1 MPGHQQKALKIA
13 LLLALI
19 AAIAGSTLAAAW
31 YARQRA
37 LEQLSAQAL
46 NQLQVRALALQ
57 RLIDRYRVLPTVL
70 ALDPELRHALSSPA
84 SAIDVDALDRKLTQA
99 NGATHV
105 STLTLI
111 NRQGV
116 AIAASNWNEPSS
128 NVGLDYA
135 FRPYFQQ
142 AMQHDQG
149 TFYGIGISTNLPGY
163 FISEALHDDQ
173 RQRIGVIVIKIP
185 LDTLEQEWVNSG
197 DTVLLSDANEVVF
210 LSSQRAWIYRPLT
223 PLGPNIESSLART
236 RQYGNSLLPSAAFR
250 NVQSLGS
257 GGQLVH
263 VDRPG
268 MPHDVVWQSMQ
279 LPAQQWTLHLLRDA
293 HPATIAAYRSA
304 VLALS
309 IWLPVILLALF
320 LQQRLRAA
328 QLHTRSR
335 RDLERLIS
343 HYASALRSEEDSLV
357 HAALQA
363 MAGHPE
369 VLERLP
375 QGVSVIDAQLRLVAW
390 NARYAELFGYPE
402 TLLKARQP
410 VEELFRYNAR
420 RGLLGPGDMD
430 EAIQRRLNY
439 LRRGSPHMVERE
451 RPDGSLLE
459 IRGRPL
465 PGGGFVTSYA
475 DIALYKEAAR
485 ELRTLT
491 STLEHRI
498 EKSTQDLRAATTE
511 AERANR
517 NKTRYVAAAVHDLLQ
532 PLNAARLFAGSLKSA
547 SASATDPALLERI
560 ERSLQAL
567 DSQLT
572 SMLDLARLDAG
583 AISPDLHVFALA
595 PMLQEL
601 AGQFGIMA
609 QAKGLRLSFVNTSA
623 WVRSNP
629 ALLQR
634 AVQNFLSNA
643 VHYTPNGRILLGC
656 RRTKHAL
663 RIEVWDTGI
672 GIPEDRRHVIFQ
684 EFRRLDTAVD
694 ADERSAGL
702 GLSIVERIA
711 NLLGHSLH
719 VRSWPGHGS
728 VFGIEI
734 ELAKPAIAGHA
745 DNDDSSSDSLLKNR
759 NVWLIQE
766 NAHLRHKAVSL
777 LQSWGCKVAEWPKV
791 DDALTHAG
799 ASTAP
804 DLILVDGQ
812 WEPIL
817 AFLKTDVWLRR
828 PPMVAFLGKEESS
841 LQSVLREAG
850 VHTTTLPLSAARLRA
865 VMTQLLLAQDQA
877 PLPSGEGLG

>member
-1 MPGHQQKALKIA
+1 MPRSNPNTLKSA
-13 LLLALI
+13 LLVALVV
-19 AAIAGSTLAAAW
+19 AMAGSSWAAAW

-37 LEQLSAQAL
+37 LAQLSAQAL

-57 RLIDRYRVLPTVL
+57 RLVDRYRVLPTVL
-70 ALDPELRHALSSPA
+70 ALDPELRQALSSPR
-84 SAIDVDALDRKLTQA
+84 SSVNVDALNRKLTRA

-111 NRQGV
+111 DRHGV

-142 AMQHDQG
+142 AMQHDSG

-173 RQRIGVIVIKIP
+173 GQRIGVIVIKIP
-185 LDTLEQEWVNSG
+185 LDTLEQEWVSSG
-197 DTVLLSDANEVVF
+197 DIVLLSDANDVVF
-210 LSSQRAWIYRPLT
+210 LSDQRAWIYRPLT
-223 PLGPNIESSLART
+223 PLGSSVESTLART
-236 RQYGNSLLPSAAFR
+236 RQYGNSLLPPAIFR
-250 NVQSLGS
+250 SLQSLGS
-257 GGQLVH
+257 GGRLVH
-263 VDRPG
+263 VARPG
-268 MPHDVVWQSMQ
+268 MPHDMVWQSMP

-293 HPATIAAYRSA
+293 HPATLAAYRSA
-304 VLALS
+304 LITLS
-309 IWLPVILLALF
+309 VWLPLILLGLF
-320 LQQRLRAA
+320 LHQRLRAA

-363 MAGHPE
+363 MAGHPDI
-369 VLERLP
+369 LERLP

-390 NARYAELFGYPE
+390 NARYAELFGYPDS
-402 TLLKARQP
+402 LLKAGMP

-420 RGLLGPGDMD
+420 RGLLGPGDID

-475 DIALYKEAAR
+475 DIGLYKEAAR

-498 EKSTQDLRAATTE
+498 EKSTQDLRAATAE

-547 SASATDPALLERI
+547 STFPADTALLERI

-583 AISPDLHVFALA
+583 AISPDLQVFALA

-643 VHYTPNGRILLGC
+643 LHYTPHGRILLGC
-656 RRTKHAL
+656 RHVKGAL

-672 GIPEDRRHVIFQ
+672 GIPEDRRHIIFQ

-711 NLLGHSLH
+711 NLLGHTLH
-719 VRSWPGHGS
+719 VRSWPGCGS
-728 VFGIEI
+728 VFGIEVQR
-734 ELAKPAIAGHA
+734 AQPSVAPQ
-745 DNDDSSSDSLLKNR
+745 DNGDDGSGDSLLRHR

-766 NAHLRHKAVSL
+766 NAALRHKAATL
-777 LQSWGCKVAEWPKV
+777 LQGWGCRVTEWPKAG
-791 DDALTHAG
+791 DALAQAKG
-799 ASTAP
+799 SVAP

-817 AFLKTDVWLRR
+817 AFLNTDAWPRR
-828 PPMVAFLGKEESS
+828 PPIIAFLGKDETG
-841 LQSVLREAG
+841 LQNVLREAG
-850 VHTTTLPLSAARLRA
+850 VHTTSLPISPARLRA
-865 VMTQLLLAQDQA
+865 MMTQLLLG
-877 PLPSGEGLG
+877 S

>member
-1 MPGHQQKALKIA
+1 MCSMPTRHPNTLKIA
-13 LLLALI
+13 LLLALA
-19 AAIAGSTLAAAW
+19 AAIVTSTWGIAW
-31 YARQRA
+31 YEQQRA
-37 LEQLSAQAL
+37 LAQLSEQAL
-46 NQLQVRALALQ
+46 NQLQIRALALQ
-57 RLIDRYRVLPTVL
+57 RLVDRYRVLPTVL
-70 ALDPELRHALSSPA
+70 ALDPALRQALSEPA
-84 SAIDVDALDRKLTQA
+84 SAVDVDALNRKLTRA

-111 NRQGV
+111 DRHGV

-128 NVGLDYA
+128 NVGLHYA

-142 AMQHDQG
+142 AMQHDVG
-149 TFYGIGISTNLPGY
+149 KFYGIGISTNLPGY

-173 RQRIGVIVIKIP
+173 GQRIGVIVIKIP
-185 LDTLEQEWVNSG
+185 LDTLEQEWVSSG

-210 LSSQRAWIYRPLT
+210 LSNQPAWIYRPLT
-223 PLGPNIESSLART
+223 SLGPNVESTLART
-236 RQYGNSLLPSAAFR
+236 RQYGNSLLPPAVLHNVSALAA
-250 NVQSLGS
+250 
-257 GGQLVH
+257 GGRLMRIEQ
-263 VDRPG
+263 PG
-268 MPHDVVWQSMQ
+268 VPHDVVWQSIA
-279 LPAQQWTLHLLRDA
+279 LPSQEWTLHLLRDA
-293 HPATIAAYRSA
+293 HPATLAAYRA
-304 VLALS
+304 AILALS
-309 IWLPVILLALF
+309 SWLVMILLALF
-320 LQQRLRAA
+320 LQQRVRAA
-328 QLHTRSR
+328 QLHQRSR
-335 RDLERLIS
+335 RDLEQLIS

-369 VLERLP
+369 VLARLP

-390 NARYAELFGYPE
+390 NERYAELFGYPPS
-402 TLLKARQP
+402 LLTPGQP

-420 RGLLGPGDMD
+420 RGLLGPGDIE

-439 LRRGSPHMVERE
+439 LRQGSPHMVERE
-451 RPDGSLLE
+451 RPDGVLLE

-491 STLEHRI
+491 HTLEHRI
-498 EKSTQDLRAATTE
+498 ETSTQDLRAAKAE

-532 PLNAARLFAGSLKSA
+532 PLNAARLFAGSLKQSDA
-547 SASATDPALLERI
+547 ADAGVVERI

-583 AISPDLHVFALA
+583 AITPEVKVFALS
-595 PMLQEL
+595 PLLQEL

-609 QAKGLRLSFVNTSA
+609 QAKGLRLSFVPTSA
-623 WVRSNP
+623 WARSSP

-643 VHYTPNGRILLGC
+643 LHYTPQGRILLGC
-656 RRTKHAL
+656 RRVGTAL

-672 GIPEDRRHVIFQ
+672 GIPADRLDIIFQ
-684 EFRRLDTAVD
+684 EFRRLDTTVD

-711 NLLGHSLH
+711 HLLDHPLR

-728 VFGIEI
+728 VFGITVP
-734 ELAKPAIAGHA
+734 LAPPQHA
-745 DNDDSSSDSLLKNR
+745 AQADGEDDGDSLLQHR
-759 NVWLIQE
+759 TLWLVQG
-766 NAHLRHKAVSL
+766 NAHLRQKTASML
-777 LQSWGCKVAEWPKV
+777 RTWGCEVCEWPRV
-791 DDALTHAG
+791 DEALAG
-799 ASTAP
+799 SSPEP
-804 DLILVDGQ
+804 DVILVDGQ

-817 AFLKTDVWLRR
+817 ALLKRGEDNRQ
-828 PPMVAFLGKEESS
+828 PPIVAFLGKDDAS
-841 LQSVLREAG
+841 LRDALRQAG
-850 VHTTTLPLSAARLRA
+850 VHTTNLPVSPARLRA
-865 VMTQLLLAQDQA
+865 MLMQLLLG
-877 PLPSGEGLG
+877 S

>member
-1 MPGHQQKALKIA
+1 MPTPHPKTLKT
-13 LLLALI
+13 LLLMAVI
-19 AAIAGSTLAAAW
+19 AAIGTSTWAVAW
-31 YARQRA
+31 YAKQHA
-37 LEQLSAQAL
+37 LAQLSEQAL
-46 NQLQVRALALQ
+46 NQLQIRALALQ
-57 RLIDRYRVLPTVL
+57 RLVDRYRVLPTVL
-70 ALDPELRHALSSPA
+70 ALDPELRDAVSEPA
-84 SAIDVDALDRKLTQA
+84 SIHVDALNRKLTVA

-111 NRQGV
+111 NRHGV

-142 AMQHDQG
+142 AMQHDVG
-149 TFYGIGISTNLPGY
+149 KFYGIGISTNLPGY

-173 RQRIGVIVIKIP
+173 GQRIGVIVIKIP
-185 LDTLEQEWVNSG
+185 LDTLEKEWVSSG
-197 DTVLLSDANEVVF
+197 DTVLLSDANDVVF
-210 LSSQRAWIYRPLT
+210 LSNQPAWIYRPLT
-223 PLGPNIESSLART
+223 SLGPSVESTLART
-236 RQYGNSLLPSAAFR
+236 RQYGNSLLPPASLRTLSALA
-250 NVQSLGS
+250 S
-257 GGQLVH
+257 GGHLVH
-263 VDRPG
+263 VDQPG
-268 MPHDVVWQSMQ
+268 LSHDVVWQSIS
-279 LPAQQWTLHLLRDA
+279 LPSQQWTLHLLCDA
-293 HPATIAAYRSA
+293 YPATLAAYRA
-304 VLALS
+304 AILALS
-309 IWLPVILLALF
+309 IWLVAILLALF
-320 LQQRLRAA
+320 LQQRVRAA
-328 QLHTRSR
+328 QLHQRSR

-369 VLERLP
+369 MLERLP
-375 QGVSVIDAQLRLVAW
+375 QGVSVIDTQLRLIAW
-390 NARYAELFGYPE
+390 NARYAELFGYPDS
-402 TLLKARQP
+402 LLKAGQP
-410 VEELFRYNAR
+410 VEELFRYNAK
-420 RGLLGPGDMD
+420 RGLLGPGDID
-430 EAIQRRLNY
+430 DAIQRRLNY
-439 LRRGSPHMVERE
+439 LRQGSPHMVERE
-451 RPDGSLLE
+451 RPDGVLLE

-491 STLEHRI
+491 HTLEHRI
-498 EKSTQDLRAATTE
+498 ETSTQDLRAAKAE

-532 PLNAARLFAGSLKSA
+532 PLNAARLFAGSLKQSD
-547 SASATDPALLERI
+547 ATDAGVVERI

-583 AISPDLHVFALA
+583 AITPELKVFALS
-595 PMLQEL
+595 PLLQEL

-609 QAKGLRLSFVNTSA
+609 QAKGLQLSFVNTSA

-643 VHYTPNGRILLGC
+643 LHYTPQGRILLGC
-656 RRTKHAL
+656 RRIGQAI

-672 GIPEDRRHVIFQ
+672 GIPEDRLDIIFQ

-711 NLLGHSLH
+711 HLLDHPLL
-719 VRSWPGHGS
+719 VRSSPGRGS
-728 VFGIEI
+728 VFGITVA
-734 ELAKPAIAGHA
+734 LAQPPQHA
-745 DNDDSSSDSLLKNR
+745 AQMRDDDSSDSLLKNR
-759 NVWLIQE
+759 TIWLVQE
-766 NAHLRHKAVSL
+766 NAHLRQKTATM
-777 LQSWGCKVAEWPKV
+777 LQAWGCQVFEWARADEAITATSSP
-791 DDALTHAG
+791 
-799 ASTAP
+799 AP

-817 AFLKTDVWLRR
+817 ALMKLASSGRQT
-828 PPMVAFLGKEESS
+828 PIVAFLGKEEAS
-841 LQSVLREAG
+841 LRDVLRQAG
-850 VHTTTLPLSAARLRA
+850 VHTTNLPLSPARLRA
-865 VMTQLLLAQDQA
+865 MMMQLLLG
-877 PLPSGEGLG
+877 S

>member
-1 MPGHQQKALKIA
+1 MPQPRPNTLKIA
-13 LLLALI
+13 LLVALLV
-19 AAIAGSTLAAAW
+19 AMAGSTWAAAW

-37 LEQLSAQAL
+37 LAQLSAQAL
-46 NQLQVRALALQ
+46 SQLQVRALALQ
-57 RLIDRYRVLPTVL
+57 RLVDRYRVLPTVL
-70 ALDPELRHALSSPA
+70 ALDPELRQALSSPL
-84 SAIDVDALDRKLTQA
+84 SRVNVGALNRKLTRA

-111 NRQGV
+111 DRRGV

-142 AMQHDQG
+142 AMQHDSG

-173 RQRIGVIVIKIP
+173 GQRIGAIVIKIP
-185 LDTLEQEWVNSG
+185 LDTLEQEWVSSG
-197 DTVLLSDANEVVF
+197 DIVLLSDANDVVF
-210 LSSQRAWIYRPLT
+210 LSDQRAWIYRPLT
-223 PLGPNIESSLART
+223 PLGSSVESTLART
-236 RQYGNSLLPSAAFR
+236 RQYGNSLLPPAVFR
-250 NVQSLGS
+250 NLQSLGS

-263 VDRPG
+263 VDRPA
-268 MPHDVVWQSMQ
+268 MSHDMVWQSMP

-293 HPATIAAYRSA
+293 HAATIAAYRSA
-304 VLALS
+304 LITLS
-309 IWLPVILLALF
+309 VWLPLILLALF
-320 LQQRLRAA
+320 LHQRLRAA

-363 MAGHPE
+363 MAGHSE
-369 VLERLP
+369 ILERLP

-390 NARYAELFGYPE
+390 NARYAELFGYPD
-402 TLLKARQP
+402 TLLKAGMP

-420 RGLLGPGDMD
+420 RGLLGPGDID
-430 EAIQRRLNY
+430 DAIQRRLNY
-439 LRRGSPHMVERE
+439 LRQGSPHMVERE

-475 DIALYKEAAR
+475 DIGLYKEAAR

-498 EKSTQDLRAATTE
+498 EKSTQDLRAATAE

-532 PLNAARLFAGSLKSA
+532 PLNAARLFAGSLKNA
-547 SASATDPALLERI
+547 STFPADTMLLERI

-583 AISPDLHVFALA
+583 AISPDLQVFALA

-609 QAKGLRLSFVNTSA
+609 QAKGLRLSFVTTSA

-643 VHYTPNGRILLGC
+643 LHYTPNGRILLGC
-656 RRTKHAL
+656 RHVEGAL
-663 RIEVWDTGI
+663 RIEVWDTGV
-672 GIPEDRRHVIFQ
+672 GIPEDRRHIIFQ

-711 NLLGHSLH
+711 NLLGHRLH
-719 VRSWPGHGS
+719 VRSWPGCGS
-728 VFGIEI
+728 VFGIEVQR
-734 ELAKPAIAGHA
+734 AQPSMAPQ
-745 DNDDSSSDSLLKNR
+745 DNGDDGSGDSLLKHR

-766 NAHLRHKAVSL
+766 NAALRHKAATL
-777 LQSWGCKVAEWPKV
+777 LQGWGCKVTEWPKAY
-791 DDALTHAG
+791 DALVQAKG
-799 ASTAP
+799 SAAP

-817 AFLKTDVWLRR
+817 AFLNTDAWARR
-828 PPMVAFLGKEESS
+828 PPIIAFLGKDETG
-841 LQSVLREAG
+841 LQNVLREAG
-850 VHTTTLPLSAARLRA
+850 VHTTSLPISPARLRA
-865 VMTQLLLAQDQA
+865 MMTQLLLG
-877 PLPSGEGLG
+877 S

>member
-1 MPGHQQKALKIA
+1 MQKPHPQALKIA
-13 LLLALI
+13 LLVTLI
-19 AAIAGSTLAAAW
+19 ATIIATTCASAW

-46 NQLQVRALALQ
+46 NQLQIRALALQ
-57 RLIDRYRVLPTVL
+57 RLVDRYRVLPTVL
-70 ALDPELRHALSSPA
+70 ALDPELRHALASSA
-84 SAIDVDALDRKLTQA
+84 SGVDVAALDRKLTQA

-111 NRQGV
+111 DRHGV
-116 AIAASNWNEPSS
+116 AIAASNWNVPSS

-173 RQRIGVIVIKIP
+173 GQRIGVIVIKIP
-185 LDTLEQEWVNSG
+185 LDTLEQEWVSSG

-210 LSSQRAWIYRPLT
+210 LSNQRAWIYRPLT
-223 PLGPNIESSLART
+223 PLGPNVESTLLRT
-236 RQYGNSLLPSAAFR
+236 RQYGNSLLPPAAFR
-250 NVQSLGS
+250 TLAALGS

-263 VDRPG
+263 VDLPAMR
-268 MPHDVVWQSMQ
+268 HDLVWQSMS
-279 LPAQQWTLHLLRDA
+279 LPTQQWALHLLRDA
-293 HPATIAAYRSA
+293 HPATIAAYRGG
-304 VLALS
+304 LITLS
-309 IWLPVILLALF
+309 IWLPLILLALF

-363 MAGHPE
+363 MAGRTD

-390 NARYAELFGYPE
+390 NDRYAELFGYPE
-402 TLLKARQP
+402 SLLKAGQP
-410 VEELFRYNAR
+410 VEELFRYNAG

-475 DIALYKEAAR
+475 DIALYKDAAR

-498 EKSTQDLRAATTE
+498 DKTTHDLRAAKAE

-532 PLNAARLFAGSLKSA
+532 PLNAARLFAGSLKNT
-547 SASATDPALLERI
+547 ATSTTDSTMLERI

-583 AISPDLHVFALA
+583 AISPDLQVFALA
-595 PMLQEL
+595 PLLQEM

-609 QAKGLRLSFVNTSA
+609 QAKGLQLSFVDTSA
-623 WVRSNP
+623 WVRSHP

-643 VHYTPNGRILLGC
+643 LHYTPHGRILLGC
-656 RRTKHAL
+656 RRVSGAI

-672 GIPEDRRHVIFQ
+672 GIPEDRRDIIFQ
-684 EFRRLDTAVD
+684 EFRRLDTSVD

-711 NLLGHSLH
+711 NLLGHTLH

-728 VFGIEI
+728 VFGIEVA
-734 ELAKPAIAGHA
+734 LVQPTAMTQVGGA
-745 DNDDSSSDSLLKNR
+745 DGCDSLLKHR

-766 NAHLRHKAVSL
+766 NAHLRQKASTL
-777 LQSWGCKVAEWPKV
+777 LHGWGCNVTEWSKA
-791 DDALTHAG
+791 DDALAQVDV
-799 ASTAP
+799 SMAP

-812 WEPIL
+812 WEPIQ
-817 AFLKTDVWLRR
+817 AFLKLAQQSARST
-828 PPMVAFLGKEESS
+828 PIVAFLGKDETGM
-841 LQSVLREAG
+841 QGVLREAG
-850 VHTTTLPLSAARLRA
+850 VHTTNLPLSPARLRA
-865 VMTQLLLAQDQA
+865 MLTQLLTRR
-877 PLPSGEGLG
+877 LG

>member
-1 MPGHQQKALKIA
+1 MSKPNPKALKIA
-13 LLLALI
+13 LLAALVI
-19 AAIAGSTLAAAW
+19 AMAATTGVAAW

-46 NQLQVRALALQ
+46 SQLQVRALALQ
-57 RLIDRYRVLPTVL
+57 RLIDRYHVLPTVL
-70 ALDPELRHALSSPA
+70 ALDPQMRQALSSPA
-84 SAIDVDALDRKLTQA
+84 STIDVNALNRKLTQA

-111 NRQGV
+111 DRRGI
-116 AIAASNWNEPSS
+116 AIAASNWNTRSS

-173 RQRIGVIVIKIP
+173 GQRIGVIVIKIP
-185 LDTLEQEWVNSG
+185 LDTLEQEWVSSG

-210 LSSQRAWIYRPLT
+210 LSNQQAWIYRPLT
-223 PLGPNIESSLART
+223 PLGPHVESTLART
-236 RQYGNSLLPSAAFR
+236 RQYGNSLLPPASLR
-250 NVQSLGS
+250 ILQPLGS
-257 GGQLVH
+257 GGQLAH
-263 VDRPG
+263 IDSPS

-293 HPATIAAYRSA
+293 HSATIAGYRSA
-304 VLALS
+304 VLTLS
-309 IWLPVILLALF
+309 IWLPAILLALF
-320 LQQRLRAA
+320 VQQRLRAA
-328 QLHTRSR
+328 QLHRRSR

-363 MAGHPE
+363 MAGRPA

-375 QGVSVIDAQLRLVAW
+375 QGISVIDAQLRLVAW

-402 TLLKARQP
+402 ALLKAGQP

-430 EAIQRRLNY
+430 DAIQRRLNY
-439 LRRGSPHMVERE
+439 LRQGSPHMVERE

-475 DIALYKEAAR
+475 DIGLYKEAAR

-547 SASATDPALLERI
+547 SASPVDAVLVERI

-583 AISPDLHVFALA
+583 AVSPDLQVFALA
-595 PMLQEL
+595 PLLQEL

-643 VHYTPNGRILLGC
+643 LHYTPRGRILLGC
-656 RRTKHAL
+656 RRIKDAL

-672 GIPEDRRHVIFQ
+672 GIPEDRRHLIFQ

-711 NLLGHSLH
+711 NLLGHTLL

-728 VFGIEI
+728 VFGIEV
-734 ELAKPAIAGHA
+734 ELASPAAAARA
-745 DNDDSSSDSLLKNR
+745 DDDDGSGDSLLKHR

-766 NAHLRHKAVSL
+766 NAALRQKASVL
-777 LQSWGCKVAEWPKV
+777 LQGWGCKVAEWPKA
-791 DDALTHAG
+791 DDALAHAD
-799 ASTAP
+799 ASSVP

-817 AFLKTDVWLRR
+817 AFLKTDAWPRR
-828 PPMVAFLGKEESS
+828 PPIVALLGKDEGS
-841 LQSVLREAG
+841 LQSALREAG
-850 VHTTTLPLSAARLRA
+850 VHTTSLPLSPARLRA
-865 VMTQLLLAQDQA
+865 VMTQLLLG
-877 PLPSGEGLG
+877 S

>member
-1 MPGHQQKALKIA
+1 MPRPSPKALKIA
-13 LLLALI
+13 LLIALVT
-19 AAIAGSTLAAAW
+19 AIIVSAWATAW
-31 YARQRA
+31 YARQRT
-37 LEQLSAQAL
+37 LEQLSAQAF

-57 RLIDRYRVLPTVL
+57 RLVDRYRVLPTVL
-70 ALDPELRHALSSPA
+70 ALDPELRHALSTPA
-84 SAIDVDALDRKLTQA
+84 SDIDVVALNRKLTRA

-111 NRQGV
+111 DRRGV
-116 AIAASNWNEPSS
+116 AIAASNWNAPSS

-142 AMQHDQG
+142 AMQHDRG

-173 RQRIGVIVIKIP
+173 GQRIGVIVIKIP

-210 LSSQRAWIYRPLT
+210 LSNQPAWIYRPLT
-223 PLGPNIESSLART
+223 PLGPNVESVLTRT
-236 RQYGNSLLPSAAFR
+236 RQYGNSLLPPAAFR
-250 NVQSLGS
+250 ALATLAS

-268 MPHDVVWQSMQ
+268 MPHDMVWQSMS
-279 LPAQQWTLHLLRDA
+279 LPTQQWTLHLLRDA
-293 HPATIAAYRSA
+293 HPASIAAYRGA
-304 VLALS
+304 LITLS
-309 IWLPVILLALF
+309 IWLPLILLALF
-320 LQQRLRAA
+320 LQQRLHAA

-363 MAGHPE
+363 MAGRPK

-390 NARYAELFGYPE
+390 NDRYAELFGYPE
-402 TLLKARQP
+402 SLLKAGQP
-410 VEELFRYNAR
+410 VEELFRYNAG

-439 LRRGSPHMVERE
+439 LRQGSPHMVERE

-498 EKSTQDLRAATTE
+498 DKTTHELRAAKAE

-532 PLNAARLFAGSLKSA
+532 PLNAARLFAGSLKHSVA
-547 SASATDPALLERI
+547 PSPETTLLERI

-583 AISPDLHVFALA
+583 AISPDVQIFALA
-595 PMLQEL
+595 PLLQEL

-609 QAKGLRLSFVNTSA
+609 QAKGLQLSFVNTSA

-634 AVQNFLSNA
+634 AVQNLLSNA
-643 VHYTPNGRILLGC
+643 LHYTPGGRILLGC
-656 RRTKHAL
+656 RRVGHAI

-672 GIPEDRRHVIFQ
+672 GIPEDRRDIIFQ

-711 NLLGHSLH
+711 NLLGHPLH
-719 VRSWPGHGS
+719 VRSWPGRGS
-728 VFGIEI
+728 VFGIEVDR
-734 ELAKPAIAGHA
+734 AQPATAAHA
-745 DNDDSSSDSLLKNR
+745 DGDDGNDSLLKQR
-759 NVWLIQE
+759 TLWLIQE
-766 NAHLRHKAVSL
+766 NPHLRQKASTL
-777 LQSWGCKVAEWPKV
+777 LQSWGCKVIEWANA
-791 DDALTHAG
+791 DDALAQADVSAT
-799 ASTAP
+799 P

-812 WEPIL
+812 WQPIL
-817 AFLKTDVWLRR
+817 AFLKLEQPGAWLHK
-828 PPMVAFLGKEESS
+828 PPIVAFLGKDDTGM
-841 LQSVLREAG
+841 QSVLREAG
-850 VHTTTLPLSAARLRA
+850 VHSATLPLSPARLRA
-865 VMTQLLLAQDQA
+865 MLTQLLLTRR
-877 PLPSGEGLG
+877 PE

>member
-1 MPGHQQKALKIA
+1 MPRLHPKALKIA
-13 LLLALI
+13 LLTALVVAM
-19 AAIAGSTLAAAW
+19 AASTWAAAW
-31 YARQRA
+31 YAQQRA

-70 ALDPELRHALSSPA
+70 ALDPELRQALSSPA
-84 SAIDVDALDRKLTQA
+84 SSLDVNALNRKLTQA

-111 NRQGV
+111 DRHGV
-116 AIAASNWNEPSS
+116 AIAASNWNTPSS

-163 FISEALHDDQ
+163 FISEALHDD
-173 RQRIGVIVIKIP
+173 RGQRIGVIVIKIP
-185 LDTLEQEWVNSG
+185 LDTLEQEWVSG
-197 DTVLLSDANEVVF
+197 SDTVLLSDANDVVF
-210 LSSQRAWIYRPLT
+210 LSNQQTWIYRPLT
-223 PLGPNIESSLART
+223 PLGPHVESTLART
-236 RQYGNSLLPSAAFR
+236 RQYGNSLLQSAAFR
-250 NVQSLGS
+250 ILQPLGS

-263 VDRPG
+263 VDSPS

-279 LPAQQWTLHLLRDA
+279 LPAQPWTLHLLRDA
-293 HPATIAAYRSA
+293 HPAAIAAYRSA
-304 VLALS
+304 LLALS
-309 IWLPVILLALF
+309 IWLPAILLALF

-328 QLHTRSR
+328 QLRRRSR
-335 RDLERLIS
+335 LDLERLIS

-375 QGVSVIDAQLRLVAW
+375 QGISVIDAQLRLVAW

-402 TLLKARQP
+402 ALLKAGQP

-430 EAIQRRLNY
+430 DAIQRRLNY
-439 LRRGSPHMVERE
+439 LRQGSPHMVERE

-475 DIALYKEAAR
+475 DIGLYKEAAR

-532 PLNAARLFAGSLKSA
+532 PLNAARLFAGSLKKA
-547 SASATDPALLERI
+547 SASPVDAALVERI

-583 AISPDLHVFALA
+583 AVSPDLQVFALA
-595 PMLQEL
+595 PLLQEL

-623 WVRSNP
+623 WVRSSP

-643 VHYTPNGRILLGC
+643 LHYTPHGRILLGC
-656 RRTKHAL
+656 RRIKGAL

-672 GIPEDRRHVIFQ
+672 GIPEDRRHIIFQ

-711 NLLGHSLH
+711 NLLGHALH
-719 VRSWPGHGS
+719 VRSWPGRGS
-728 VFGIEI
+728 VFGIEV
-734 ELAKPAIAGHA
+734 ELASPAAAAHA
-745 DNDDSSSDSLLKNR
+745 DDDDGSGDSLLKHR

-766 NAHLRHKAVSL
+766 NAAPRQKVSAL
-777 LQSWGCKVAEWPKV
+777 LQGWGCKVAEWPKA
-791 DDALTHAG
+791 DDALAHAD
-799 ASTAP
+799 ASSAP

-817 AFLKTDVWLRR
+817 AFLKTDAWRRR
-828 PPMVAFLGKEESS
+828 PPIVALLGKDEGS
-841 LQSVLREAG
+841 LQSALREAG
-850 VHTTTLPLSAARLRA
+850 VHTTSLPLSPARLRA
-865 VMTQLLLAQDQA
+865 VMTQLLLG
-877 PLPSGEGLG
+877 S

>member
-1 MPGHQQKALKIA
+1 MPNPHPKALKIT
-13 LLLALI
+13 LLI
-19 AAIAGSTLAAAW
+19 ALVVAIAASACAAAW

-46 NQLQVRALALQ
+46 NQLQIRALALQ
-57 RLIDRYRVLPTVL
+57 RLVDRYRVLPTVL
-70 ALDPELRHALSSPA
+70 ALDPELRHALSAPVSD
-84 SAIDVDALDRKLTQA
+84 IDVAALNRKLTRA

-111 NRQGV
+111 DRHGV
-116 AIAASNWNEPSS
+116 AIAASNWNLPSS

-173 RQRIGVIVIKIP
+173 GQRIGIIVIKIP
-185 LDTLEQEWVNSG
+185 LDTLEQEWVSSD

-210 LSSQRAWIYRPLT
+210 LSNQPAWIYRPLT
-223 PLGPNIESSLART
+223 PLGPSVESTLART
-236 RQYGNSLLPSAAFR
+236 RQYGNSLLSPAAFR
-250 NVQSLGS
+250 TIAALGS

-268 MPHDVVWQSMQ
+268 MPHDMIWQSMS
-279 LPAQQWTLHLLRDA
+279 LPTQQWTLHLLRDA
-293 HPATIAAYRSA
+293 HPATIAAYRGA
-304 VLALS
+304 LITLS
-309 IWLPVILLALF
+309 IWLPLILLALF
-320 LQQRLRAA
+320 MQQRLRAA
-328 QLHTRSR
+328 QLHRRSR

-363 MAGHPE
+363 MAGHPD

-375 QGVSVIDAQLRLVAW
+375 QGVSVIDARLRLVAW
-390 NARYAELFGYPE
+390 NDRYAELFGYPD
-402 TLLKARQP
+402 TLLKAGQP

-498 EKSTQDLRAATTE
+498 DESTQDLRAAKAE

-532 PLNAARLFAGSLKSA
+532 PLNAARLFAGSLKSSTA
-547 SASATDPALLERI
+547 SDSDTALLERI

-583 AISPDLHVFALA
+583 TISPDLQVFALS
-595 PMLQEL
+595 PLLQEL
-601 AGQFGIMA
+601 ADQFGIMA
-609 QAKGLRLSFVNTSA
+609 QAKGLQLSFVTTSA

-643 VHYTPNGRILLGC
+643 LHYTPHGRILLGC
-656 RRTKHAL
+656 RRVSRAI

-672 GIPEDRRHVIFQ
+672 GIPEDRRDIIFQ

-711 NLLGHSLH
+711 NLLGHPLH
-719 VRSWPGHGS
+719 VRSWPGRGS
-728 VFGIEI
+728 VFGIEV
-734 ELAKPAIAGHA
+734 ELAQPATTLHP
-745 DNDDSSSDSLLKNR
+745 DDDDSCDSLLKHR
-759 NVWLIQE
+759 SIWLIQE
-766 NAHLRHKAVSL
+766 NPHLRQKASTL
-777 LQSWGCKVAEWPKV
+777 LQGWGCKVAEWSKA
-791 DDALTHAG
+791 DEALTQAD

-817 AFLKTDVWLRR
+817 AFLKLEQQGAWSRK
-828 PPMVAFLGKEESS
+828 PPIVAFLGKDETGM
-841 LQSVLREAG
+841 QSVLRETG
-850 VHTTTLPLSAARLRA
+850 VHSANLPLSPARLRA
-865 VMTQLLLAQDQA
+865 MLTQLLLTHR
-877 PLPSGEGLG
+877 PG

>member
-1 MPGHQQKALKIA
+1 MSGHSSKALKIS
-13 LLLALI
+13 LLLAL
-19 AAIAGSTLAAAW
+19 AAAVVGSTWAAAW
-31 YARQRA
+31 YAKQRA
-37 LEQLSAQAL
+37 LAQLSEQAL
-46 NQLQVRALALQ
+46 NQLQIRALALQ
-57 RLIDRYRVLPTVL
+57 RLVDRYSVLPTVL
-70 ALDPELRHALSSPA
+70 ALDPDLRDALSQPA
-84 SAIDVDALDRKLTQA
+84 SAVDTDALNRKLTRA

-111 NRQGV
+111 NRQGI
-116 AIAASNWNEPSS
+116 AIAASNWNLPSS

-135 FRPYFQQ
+135 FRPYFQL
-142 AMQHDQG
+142 AMQHDLG

-163 FISEALHDDQ
+163 FIAEALHDDQ
-173 RQRIGVIVIKIP
+173 GQRIGVIVIKIP
-185 LDTLEQEWVNSG
+185 LDTLEKEWADDN
-197 DTVLLSDANEVVF
+197 DIELLSDANEVVF
-210 LSSQRAWIYRPLT
+210 LSNQPAWIYRPLT
-223 PLGPNIESSLART
+223 PLGPRTESTLART
-236 RQYGNSLLPSAAFR
+236 RQYGSHLLPPASIHPLAAL
-250 NVQSLGS
+250 SS

-263 VDRPG
+263 IDQPR
-268 MPHDVVWQSMQ
+268 MPHDVVWQSMA
-279 LPAQQWTLHLLRDA
+279 LPAQPWTLHLLRDA
-293 HPATIAAYRSA
+293 HAATLAAYRA
-304 VLALS
+304 AFLTLGL
-309 IWLPVILLALF
+309 WLPAILLALF

-328 QLHTRSR
+328 QLQKRSR

-343 HYASALRSEEDSLV
+343 HYVGALRSEEDSLV

-363 MAGHPE
+363 MSGHPE
-369 VLERLP
+369 VLGRLP

-390 NARYAELFGYPE
+390 NDRYAELFGYPDS
-402 TLLKARQP
+402 LLQAGQP
-410 VEELFRYNAR
+410 VEELFRYNAK
-420 RGLLGPGDMD
+420 RGLLGPGDID

-439 LRRGSPHMVERE
+439 LRQGSPHMVERA
-451 RPDGSLLE
+451 RPDGVLLE

-498 EKSTQDLRAATTE
+498 ENSTQDLRTAKAE

-532 PLNAARLFAGSLKSA
+532 PLNAARLFAGSLKKPEDTNA
-547 SASATDPALLERI
+547 GVAERI

-583 AISPDLHVFALA
+583 AITPDVETFALS
-595 PMLQEL
+595 PLLQEL

-609 QAKGLRLSFVNTSA
+609 QTKGLQLSFVNTSA

-634 AVQNFLSNA
+634 VVQNFLSNA
-643 VHYTPNGRILLGC
+643 LHYTPHGRILLGC
-656 RRTKHAL
+656 RRIGHAL

-672 GIPEDRRHVIFQ
+672 GIPEDRLDIIFQ
-684 EFRRLDTAVD
+684 EFRRLDTTVD

-711 NLLGHSLH
+711 HLLGHPLY
-719 VRSWPGHGS
+719 VRSWPGKGS
-728 VFGIEI
+728 VFGMVV
-734 ELAKPAIAGHA
+734 ELAQAPAPVAQSG
-745 DNDDSSSDSLLKNR
+745 DEGSSDSLLKNR
-759 NVWLIQE
+759 TIWLIQE
-766 NAHLRHKAVSL
+766 NAHLRQKTAAL
-777 LQSWGCKVAEWPKV
+777 LQTWGCKVLEWAKADEAIATPSS
-791 DDALTHAG
+791 L
-799 ASTAP
+799 AP

-817 AFLKTDVWLRR
+817 AVLKCETENQR
-828 PPMVAFLGKEESS
+828 PPIVAFLGKEETG
-841 LQSVLREAG
+841 LQEVLREAG
-850 VHTTTLPLSAARLRA
+850 VHTTSLPLSPARLRA
-865 VMTQLLLAQDQA
+865 IMMQLLLTR
-877 PLPSGEGLG
+877 G

>member
-1 MPGHQQKALKIA
+1 MPRLPSRTLKIA
-13 LLLALI
+13 AFAALI
-19 AAIAGSTLAAAW
+19 VAIAGSTWAAAW
-31 YARQRA
+31 YTKQHA
-37 LEQLSAQAL
+37 LAQLSGQAL
-46 NQLQVRALALQ
+46 NQLQIRALALQ
-57 RLIDRYRVLPTVL
+57 RLVDRYRVLPTVL
-70 ALDPELRHALSSPA
+70 ALDPELRDALSEPA
-84 SAIDVDALDRKLTQA
+84 SINVNALNRKLTRA

-111 NRQGV
+111 NRHGV
-116 AIAASNWNEPSS
+116 AIAASNWKEPSS
-128 NVGLDYA
+128 NVGLNYA

-142 AMQHDQG
+142 AMQQDVG
-149 TFYGIGISTNLPGY
+149 KFYGIGISTNLPGY

-173 RQRIGVIVIKIP
+173 GQRIGVIVIKIP
-185 LDTLEQEWVNSG
+185 LDTLEKEWVSSG

-210 LSSQRAWIYRPLT
+210 LSNQPAWIYRPLT
-223 PLGPNIESSLART
+223 SLGPHVESTLART
-236 RQYGNSLLPSAAFR
+236 RQYGNSLLPPASLRTLSALA
-250 NVQSLGS
+250 S

-263 VDRPG
+263 VDQPG
-268 MPHDVVWQSMQ
+268 IPHDAVWQSMP
-279 LPAQQWTLHLLRDA
+279 LPSQQWTLHLLRDA
-293 HPATIAAYRSA
+293 HPATVAAYRTA
-304 VLALS
+304 ILTLS
-309 IWLPVILLALF
+309 IWLAAILLALF
-320 LQQRLRAA
+320 LQQRVRAA
-328 QLHTRSR
+328 QLHQRSR

-363 MAGHPE
+363 MAGQPG

-390 NARYAELFGYPE
+390 NARYAELFGYPAS
-402 TLLKARQP
+402 LLQP
-410 VEELFRYNAR
+410 GRSVEELFRYNAG
-420 RGLLGPGDMD
+420 RGLLGPGDID

-439 LRRGSPHMVERE
+439 LRQGSPHMVERE
-451 RPDGSLLE
+451 RPDGVLLE

-491 STLEHRI
+491 HTLEHRI
-498 EKSTQDLRAATTE
+498 ETSTQDLRAAKAE

-532 PLNAARLFAGSLKSA
+532 PLNAARLFAGALKQSSA
-547 SASATDPALLERI
+547 VDAGVIERI

-583 AISPDLHVFALA
+583 AITPDVKVFALS
-595 PMLQEL
+595 PLLQEL

-609 QAKGLRLSFVNTSA
+609 QAKGLQLAFANTSV
-623 WVRSNP
+623 WIRSNP

-643 VHYTPNGRILLGC
+643 LHYTPKGRILLGC
-656 RRTKHAL
+656 RRIGRAI

-672 GIPEDRRHVIFQ
+672 GIPEDRLKLIFQ

-702 GLSIVERIA
+702 GLSIVERISH
-711 NLLGHSLH
+711 LLDHPLL
-719 VRSWPGHGS
+719 VRSWPGRGS
-728 VFGIEI
+728 VFGITVP
-734 ELAKPAIAGHA
+734 LAQPPQPATPAGE
-745 DNDDSSSDSLLKNR
+745 DDGNDSLLKNR
-759 NVWLIQE
+759 VIWLIQE
-766 NAHLRHKAVSL
+766 NAHLRLKTAAMLRSWDCQVFEWAKAD
-777 LQSWGCKVAEWPKV
+777 E
-791 DDALTHAG
+791 AL
-799 ASTAP
+799 ASSSPTP

-817 AFLKTDVWLRR
+817 ALMKPDG
-828 PPMVAFLGKEESS
+828 PPIIALLGKEEAS
-841 LQSVLREAG
+841 LREVLRQAG
-850 VHTTTLPLSAARLRA
+850 VHTANLPLSPARLRA
-865 VMTQLLLAQDQA
+865 MMMQLLLAA
-877 PLPSGEGLG
+877 